1 MVISRLIAGAAALAI
16 AVPLAAQSTVPLDRQ
31 PGAPQIVREAVA
43 AAARYQASMPAS
55 TLVQLTPLQEISS
68 KRIEEGQQVAFVT
81 VADIVEGERVVIPRG
96 SPVQATVTWK
106 TGRAIGGKSGKFEV
120 RFDQVQVRGRAYP
133 MSGVYRQEGRG
144 NSVGALLGSM
154 IVTGRSAVMLPGQIV
169 TGFTAA
175 PIPYFL

>member
-1 MVISRLIAGAAALAI
+1 MTISRFIAGAAALAI
-16 AVPLAAQSTVPLDRQ
+16 AVPLAAQST
-31 PGAPQIVREAVA
+31 APIDQQLGTPQSVQSASVA
-43 AAARYQASMPAS
+43 PTRYQKSMPAS
-55 TLVQLTPLQEISS
+55 TLVQLTPAQEISS
-68 KRIEEGQQVAFVT
+68 KHIEEGQQVAFVT
-81 VADIVEGERVVIPRG
+81 VADVVEGDHVVIPRG

-120 RFDQVQVRGRAYP
+120 RFDQVQVGGRGYP

-154 IVTGRSAVMLPGQIV
+154 IITGRSAVMLPGQVV

-175 PIPYFL
+175 PIPYFR